1 MVPSRG
7 HDASAVFQE
16 KGFFFFPV
24 GKNELR
30 VRRSSKISVCS
41 AGIVAGPELLG
52 IFPAVMP
59 CLRFCGTFRVN
70 LGLIPNSALQS

>member
-52 IFPAVMP
+52 IFPAVP

-70 LGLIPNSALQS
+70 WGLIPNSALQS